1 MLKLIFKYLFIVFV
15 LAFLPMAGCKDDPA
29 SKKEFPAGP
38 TQYDVDKYGIP
49 KFVRTDYI
57 ESYRIEQISRFRSSE
72 GHDYS
77 DGFESCRSMKHY
89 LLPYGGSPGMVHNPT
104 WGSIRIFA
112 PVSGTVWQIDEEW
125 AGTQVQIQAKD
136 RPAFIFIIFH
146 INLTAPLKI
155 GDVITEGQFL
165 GTHTGDQTMSDIA
178 VGVMTPKA
186 WKLIS
191 WFDTMTDSLFQTYQ
205 NRGVATRSDLI
216 ISKAERDA
224 NPLTCSGETFVG
236 GGGLSNW
243 VLLR

>member
-1 MLKLIFKYLFIVFV
+1 MLKLIQKILPVT
-15 LAFLPMAGCKDDPA
+15 FLVSGLIFTGCKDENSS
-29 SKKEFPAGP
+29 SKDFPP
-38 TQYDVDKYGIP
+38 SSTQYDVDKYGIP
-49 KFVRTDYI
+49 KFIKTDYI
-57 ESYRIEQISRFRSSE
+57 ESYRIQQISRFRSSE

-77 DGFESCRSMKHY
+77 DGFETCRSMKHY
-89 LLPYGGSPGMVHNPT
+89 LMPFGGSPGMPHDPT

-112 PVSGTVWQIDEEW
+112 PVSGTVWRIDEEW
-125 AGTQVQIQAKD
+125 AGTQVQIQSKD

-146 INLTAPLKI
+146 IKLNGPLKI

-224 NPLTCSGETFVG
+224 NPATCSAETFLS